1 MDLDAL
7 GKSPIGRLIPIPVP
21 SADGAPNGHYFAF
34 VPNPLSQNPHLSEAT
49 INAITNAAMAI
60 ARLDVTISALP
71 NPQLLVRLM
80 IRREATA
87 TSALEGT
94 HAELGEVLHSD
105 FLEENQMSREQKE
118 ILNVIRATEFL
129 MEQIKTR
136 PLSRTLLG
144 ETQLLIVKGTRDEEW
159 DSGDL
164 RKRQVII
171 GRQGAPIEESR
182 FIPPPNG
189 PELEEGFSDWEK
201 WINNFRS
208 IPIIVRMALGH
219 YQFETLHPYNNG
231 NGRVG
236 RLVALMQ
243 LIEEGI
249 LKFPVLDLSSWFDKN
264 KDAYIDNL
272 LRLSETGDIDIWIQ
286 FFSKAIEVRSNE
298 ITIIANKLIGFRD
311 QTKKKM
317 METGFRGVTAFH
329 IIDQLIG
336 YPILDIQSAQIFT
349 GKSFE
354 STNAAVVKLVEA
366 GILREISGRKR
377 NRIFMC
383 REVMDIVQE

>member
-1 MDLDAL
+1 MNLDTL
-7 GKSPIGRLIPIPVP
+7 GKSPIGRLVKITVPV
-21 SADGAPNGHYFAF
+21 ADGASNGHYFAF
-34 VPNPLSQNPHLSEAT
+34 VPNPLPQFPQLSEAT
-49 INAITNAAMAI
+49 INAITDAAMAV

-105 FLEENQMSREQKE
+105 FLEENQMTREQKE
-118 ILNVIRATEFL
+118 ISNVIRATEFL

-189 PELEEGFSDWEK
+189 TELEEGFSDWEK

-208 IPIIVRMALGH
+208 IPLIVRMALGH

-236 RLVALMQ
+236 RLVVLMQ

-249 LKFPVLDLSSWFDKN
+249 LRFPVLDLSSWFDKN
-264 KDAYIDNL
+264 RSAYIDNL
-272 LRLSETGDIDIWIQ
+272 LRLSETGDFDTWIQ

-298 ITIIANKLIGFRD
+298 IRMIANKLIEFRD

-329 IIDQLIG
+329 IIDHLIS
-336 YPILDIQSAQIFT
+336 YPILDIQSAQKFT

-354 STNAAVVKLVEA
+354 STNAAVVKLVQA
-366 GILREISGRKR
+366 GVLWEISGQKR

-383 REVMDIVQE
+383 REVMDIVRE

>member
-1 MDLDAL
+1 MDLKAL
-7 GKSPIGRLIPIPVP
+7 GKSPIGRLVPISVP
-21 SADGAPNGHYFAF
+21 AAEGAPHGHYFAF
-34 VPNPLSQNPHLSEAT
+34 VPNPLPQNPHLSEGS
-49 INAITNAAMAI
+49 INAITNAAMAV

-80 IRREATA
+80 IRREAAA

-118 ILNVIRATEFL
+118 ILNVIHATEFL

-144 ETQLLIVKGTRDEEW
+144 ETQLLIVKGTKDEEW

-164 RKRQVII
+164 RKRQVVI
-171 GRQGAPIEESR
+171 GRQGVPIEESR
-182 FIPPPNG
+182 FVPPPNG

-236 RLVALMQ
+236 RLVALIQ
-243 LIEEGI
+243 LIEEEI
-249 LKFPVLDLSSWFDKN
+249 LKFPVLDLSSWLDKHR
-264 KDAYIDNL
+264 DAYIDNL
-272 LRLSETGDIDIWIQ
+272 LRLSETGDVDTWIQ

-298 ITIIANKLIGFRD
+298 ITTIANKLIDFRD
-311 QTKKKM
+311 QTKKRM
-317 METGFRGVTAFH
+317 METGFRGVMAFH

-336 YPILDIQSAQIFT
+336 YPILDIQSIQKFT

-354 STNAAVVKLVEA
+354 SANAAVVKLIEA
-366 GILREISGRKR
+366 GVLREITGRRR

-383 REVMDIVQE
+383 REVMEIVQK

>member
-1 MDLDAL
+1 M
-7 GKSPIGRLIPIPVP
+7 PIQIPAAEGGEEGR
-21 SADGAPNGHYFAF
+21 YFAF
-34 VPNPLSQNPHLSEAT
+34 VPSPLPLNPSLSQAS
-49 INAITNAAMAI
+49 INAIIKSAMAV
-60 ARLDVTISALP
+60 ARLDVIVSALP

-80 IRREATA
+80 IRREAIA

-94 HAELGEVLHSD
+94 HAELDEVLHSD
-105 FLEENQMSREQKE
+105 FLEVSEMSQEQKE
-118 ILNVIRATEFL
+118 ISNVIHATEFL

-136 PLSRTLLG
+136 PLNRTLLG
-144 ETQLLIVKGTRDEEW
+144 ETQLLIVRGTRDEEW

-171 GRQGAPIEESR
+171 GKRGAPIEKSR
-182 FIPPPNG
+182 FIPPPQG
-189 PELEEGFSDWEK
+189 PVLEEGFSDWEK
-201 WINNFRS
+201 WINSYPN

-236 RLVALMQ
+236 RLVTLMQ

-249 LKFPVLDLSSWFDKN
+249 LKYPVLDLSSWFDQN
-264 KDAYIDNL
+264 RDDYIDNL
-272 LRLSETGDIDIWIQ
+272 LRASETGDFNPWIQ
-286 FFSKAIEVRSNE
+286 FFSLAMEVRSNE
-298 ITIIANKLIGFRD
+298 IEDIANKLIEFRD
-311 QTKKKM
+311 QTKANMLKSGMK
-317 METGFRGVTAFH
+317 GNTAFQ

-336 YPILDIQSAQIFT
+336 YPILDIQAVQKFT

-354 STNAAVVKLVEA
+354 AANTAVLRLIDAKV
-366 GILREISGRKR
+366 LREISGRRR

-383 REVMDIVQE
+383 DEVMKIVREK

>member
-1 MDLDAL
+1 MDLEAL
-7 GKSPIGRLIPIPVP
+7 GKSPIGRLVPIPAP
-21 SADGAPNGHYFAF
+21 TTEGAPTGHYFAF
-34 VPNPLSQNPHLSEAT
+34 VPDPLPQNPYLSEAS
-49 INAITNAAMAI
+49 INSITQAAMAV
-60 ARLDVTISALP
+60 ARLDVTVSALP

-80 IRREATA
+80 IRREAAA

-118 ILNVIRATEFL
+118 ISNVIRATEFL

-164 RKRQVII
+164 RRRQVII
-171 GRQGAPIEESR
+171 GKQGTPIEESR

-189 PELEEGFSDWEK
+189 SELEEGFSDWEK
-201 WINNFRS
+201 WINNFRT

-249 LKFPVLDLSSWFDKN
+249 LKYPVLDLSSWFDKN

-272 LRLSETGDIDIWIQ
+272 LRLSETGDIDTWIQ
-286 FFSKAIEVRSNE
+286 FFSKAMEVRSNE
-298 ITIIANKLIGFRD
+298 ITTIAKNLIEFRD
-311 QTKKKM
+311 QTKKRM
-317 METGFRGVTAFH
+317 METGFRGVVAYQ

-336 YPILDIQSAQIFT
+336 YPILDIQSVQKFT

-354 STNAAVVKLVEA
+354 SANTAVLKLKDA
-366 GILREISGRKR
+366 GILRELTGRKR
-377 NRIFMC
+377 NRIFIC
-383 REVMDIVQE
+383 GEVMGIVQE

>member
-1 MDLDAL
+1 MAE
-7 GKSPIGRLIPIPVP
+7 SAPIAVP
-21 SADGAPNGHYFAF
+21 AAEGAPNGHYFAF
-34 VPNPLSQNPHLSEAT
+34 VPHPLPKNPRLSEAS
-49 INAITNAAMAI
+49 INAITKAAMAV

-80 IRREATA
+80 IRREAAA

-94 HAELGEVLHSD
+94 YAELGEVLHSD
-105 FLEENQMSREQKE
+105 FLEENQMSRAQKE
-118 ILNVIRATEFL
+118 ISNVIRATEFL

-171 GRQGAPIEESR
+171 GKQGAPVEESR
-182 FIPPPNG
+182 FIPPPSG

-208 IPIIVRMALGH
+208 IPVIVRMALGH

-236 RLVALMQ
+236 RLVALIQ
-243 LIEEGI
+243 LMEEEI

-264 KDAYIDNL
+264 RDTYIDNL
-272 LRLSETGDIDIWIQ
+272 LRLSKTGDIDTWIQ

-298 ITIIANKLIGFRD
+298 ITTIANKLIEFRD
-311 QTKKKM
+311 RTKKGM

-336 YPILDIQSAQIFT
+336 YPILDILSVQEFT

-354 STNAAVVKLVEA
+354 SVNTAVLKLIKA
-366 GILREISGRKR
+366 GILREITGRRR
-377 NRIFMC
+377 NRIFIC
-383 REVMDIVQE
+383 LEVMEIVQQ

>member
-1 MDLDAL
+1 
-7 GKSPIGRLIPIPVP
+7 
-21 SADGAPNGHYFAF
+21 
-34 VPNPLSQNPHLSEAT
+34 
-49 INAITNAAMAI
+49 
-60 ARLDVTISALP
+60 
-71 NPQLLVRLM
+71 
-80 IRREATA
+80 
-87 TSALEGT
+87 
-94 HAELGEVLHSD
+94 
-105 FLEENQMSREQKE
+105 
-118 ILNVIRATEFL
+118 

-144 ETQLLIVKGTRDEEW
+144 ETQLLIIKGTRDEEW

-189 PELEEGFSDWEK
+189 SELEEGFSDWEK

-243 LIEEGI
+243 LMEEGI
-249 LKFPVLDLSSWFDKN
+249 LRFPVLDLSSWFDKN
-264 KDAYIDNL
+264 RDAYIDNL
-272 LRLSETGDIDIWIQ
+272 LRLSETGDFDTWIQ

-298 ITIIANKLIGFRD
+298 ITMIANKLIEFRD

-317 METGFRGVTAFH
+317 MEAGFRGVTAFH

-336 YPILDIQSAQIFT
+336 YPILDIQSAQKFS

-354 STNAAVVKLVEA
+354 ATNAAVIKLVEA
-366 GILREISGRKR
+366 GVLREISGRKR

-383 REVMDIVQE
+383 REVMNIVEE